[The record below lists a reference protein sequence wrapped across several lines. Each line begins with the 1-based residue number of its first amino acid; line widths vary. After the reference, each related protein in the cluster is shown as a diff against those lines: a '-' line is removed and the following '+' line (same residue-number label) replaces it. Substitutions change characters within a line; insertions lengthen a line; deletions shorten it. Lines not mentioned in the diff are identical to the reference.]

1 LPYNDRSPGV
11 HDKELRDALK
21 YFVLVEYIEDEVLQQ
36 KNTAIF
42 FADQPI
48 WACTDLSCSNP

>member
-11 HDKELRDALK
+11 HEKELKDALR

-42 FADQPI
+42 FAD
-48 WACTDLSCSNP
+48 